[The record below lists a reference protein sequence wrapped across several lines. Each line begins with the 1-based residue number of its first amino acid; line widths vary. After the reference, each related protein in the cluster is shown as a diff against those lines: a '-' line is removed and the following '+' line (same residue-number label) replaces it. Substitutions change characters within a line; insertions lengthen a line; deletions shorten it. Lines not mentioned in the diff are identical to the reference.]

1 MSLKTAATHRGLWRL
16 ILIALPWFF
25 LFPQLYVAFPIYAG
39 QIAGPH
45 AASAVY
51 VVNGVVGLSF
61 IVATRRWL
69 VRMDPATL
77 TTWAYLAA
85 GIAFASVA
93 ILHGFE
99 WFLLFI
105 VAYTVIETILL
116 PALET
121 MTASLAIDGSQ
132 GTFFGVLSAVGAFGG
147 VAGYYAGSWLILNR
161 TAVETWLTL
170 GSVGFLGF
178 LVSALLLYMPKSKL
192 SPS

>member
-1 MSLKTAATHRGLWRL
+1 
-16 ILIALPWFF
+16 
-25 LFPQLYVAFPIYAG
+25 
-39 QIAGPH
+39 
-45 AASAVY
+45 
-51 VVNGVVGLSF
+51 
-61 IVATRRWL
+61 
-69 VRMDPATL
+69 
-77 TTWAYLAA
+77 
-85 GIAFASVA
+85 
-93 ILHGFE
+93 
-99 WFLLFI
+99 LLFI